1 MTKPAIGYIG
11 FGDMGR
17 AMVMKMLADGVAL
30 SVWGRDPAKLADAV
44 AAGAVLADSAADLM
58 RRCDLVITC
67 VTDTEAVEAVVFGSG
82 GLAEGAD
89 PAKLLVDCS
98 TIHPLRSRGMA
109 ARLLDETGMR
119 WVDAPVSGG
128 SRAASRGEVIVLA
141 GGEAADVE
149 KVRAA
154 LAPVSSKLTHM
165 GPSGSGQ
172 AAKTCNQMIIGGTVA
187 VVAEALNFASR
198 FGVSVSDMPDAL
210 SGGWADSSVLRD
222 HARRMIEAQFISTN
236 TARIMQ
242 KDIDIACDMG
252 RLTDSPMPVTALVS
266 TLYRMVIAN
275 GHADAGQIGLIKL
288 YTDEPL
294 DKP

>member
-1 MTKPAIGYIG
+1 MTAPAIGYIG

-17 AMVMKMLADGVAL
+17 AMVMKMLSDGVPL
-30 SVWGRDPAKLADAV
+30 TLWGRDPAKLADAI
-44 AAGAVLADSAADLM
+44 AAGAALADSAADLM

-67 VTDTEAVEAVVFGSG
+67 VTDTDAVETVVFGPG
-82 GLAEGAD
+82 GVAEGAD

-98 TIHPLRSRGMA
+98 TIHPLRSREMA
-109 ARLLDETGMR
+109 ARLKDETGMA

-128 SRAASRGEVIVLA
+128 SRAAAKGDVIVLA
-141 GGEAADVE
+141 GGEAVDVE
-149 KVRAA
+149 KARAA

-172 AAKTCNQMIIGGTVA
+172 AGKTCNQMIIGGTVA
-187 VVAEALNFASR
+187 VVAEALNFAHR
-198 FGVSVSDMPDAL
+198 FGARVEDLPDAL
-210 SGGWADSSVLRD
+210 SGGWADSAVLQD
-222 HARRMIEAQFISTN
+222 HARRMIADKVVSTN

-252 RLTDSPMPVTALVS
+252 RATDSPMPVTALVS
-266 TLYRMVIAN
+266 ALYRMVIAN
-275 GHADAGQIGLIKL
+275 GHEKNGQIGLMKL
-288 YTDEPL
+288 YADGPL